1 MNDSEKY
8 FQLGISYY
16 KTRKFDEAIENFSI
30 AIKLNS
36 DYEIAYLNRGF
47 TYTEKKETEKA
58 IVDYNRVIQLN
69 PNNATAYT
77 YLGISFLM
85 QNNCSE
91 AIKNFNRAI
100 ELAPNYIEPYL
111 HRSIA
116 YFQMND
122 ETKSRADY
130 KRVME
135 LNFKLALEHNRLAA
149 LHMRK
154 GEYEQAI
161 SHFSNIIELDINDKN
176 LAIAYSNRGF
186 CYANIGK
193 YDEAIADCN
202 RSLELNPE
210 NNETY
215 TIRDMAQNIK
225 NNLN

>member
-1 MNDSEKY
+1 M
-8 FQLGISYY
+8 
-16 KTRKFDEAIENFSI
+16 
-30 AIKLNS
+30 
-36 DYEIAYLNRGF
+36 EI
-47 TYTEKKETEKA
+47 
-58 IVDYNRVIQLN
+58 VIQLN

-77 YLGISFLM
+77 YLGISYLM
-85 QNNCSE
+85 QNDCDE

-100 ELAPNYIEPYL
+100 EIDPNYPEPYL

-122 ETKSRADY
+122 ETKARDDY

-135 LNFKLALEHNRLAA
+135 SNFKLVLEYNRLAA
-149 LHMRK
+149 FHMKK

-161 SHFSNIIELDINDKN
+161 SHFSKIIELDINDKN

-193 YDEAIADCN
+193 YDESIADCN

-210 NNETY
+210 NNEAY
-215 TIRDMAQNIK
+215 SIRNMARNRK